1 MRVPVVPGV
10 TPVALGAPERTAAD
24 LLEVLRRIKG
34 TLDPGL
40 EVSAVQA
47 ADLAHSHGAAL
58 LAVVE
63 HPGADPAL
71 LVAIVVPADRVPEAH
86 LLHGPAIQD
95 VTEGVTATGHP
106 VVIVERI
113 PVSGTGTQ
121 LQVVVRA
128 ESVAVVFTVHSPT
141 GRGWLDVSGVAGRF
155 VSGIEFTGIGTRS
168 VSRPRPGGTSAR
180 SARR

>member
-1 MRVPVVPGV
+1 MVPGV

-24 LLEVLRRIKG
+24 LLSVLRRIKG

-47 ADLAHSHGAAL
+47 ADLAHRHGAAL
-58 LAVVE
+58 VAVVE

-71 LVAIVVPADRVPEAH
+71 LVAVVVPADRVPAEH
-86 LLHGPAIQD
+86 LLHGPSIRE

-106 VVIVERI
+106 VVIIERI
-113 PVSGTGTQ
+113 PVSGTGAQ
-121 LQVVVRA
+121 LQVVVTA
-128 ESVAVVFTVHSPT
+128 DGVAVVFTLHSPT

-155 VSGIEFTGIGTRS
+155 VSGIEFSGIGRQS
-168 VSRPRPGGTSAR
+168 ASRPRPGGTSAR